1 MSTFEGNQQCTYDM
15 FYAGKMIG
23 HLSRMAF
30 ASSSVDRF
38 SATQGSDELLTNH
51 STFEGGQSK
60 KRVDCNTC
68 LQAKHVDDGVQLCQ
82 PELPLLIAAPEH
94 KLHLRTCI
102 LDTYW

>member
-1 MSTFEGNQQCTYDM
+1 M
-15 FYAGKMIG
+15 FLNAGQMIG

-38 SATQGSDELLTNH
+38 NATQGSDELLTSH

-60 KRVDCNTC
+60 NIYFKGEQSRKNYFEGGQSKRGVDCNTC

-94 KLHLRTCI
+94 KFHI
-102 LDTYW
+102 